1 MAHITCTFSSE
12 CLKMNTS
19 LTIILPEQARMDQI
33 RVVYL
38 LHGLTDNCTGWSRYT
53 SVERYAREYNV
64 AVVMPEV
71 QRSFYTDMAM
81 GVRYFSYVSEE
92 LPAVCRRFFGF
103 SRERRCQYMMG
114 LSMGGYG
121 ALKCMFWQP
130 EYFAG
135 CAAFSAVTDMPDRVA
150 AAGPEEKKEFQA
162 IFGMELKVPEESDLF
177 ALAKKADAGTL
188 PRIYTAC
195 GESDDLYPEN
205 QRFAQLLERQGAGN
219 RFEHWEGIHDWVFWD
234 QALQRGMTYLFGGE

>member
-1 MAHITCTFSSE
+1 MAHLTCTFSSE

-19 LTIILPEQARMDQI
+19 LTVILPEQVEMDQI

-38 LHGLTDNCTGWSRYT
+38 LHGLMDNCTGWSRYT
-53 SVERYAREYNV
+53 SVERYAREQNV

-71 QRSFYTDMAM
+71 QRSFYTDMEM

-92 LPAVCRRFFGF
+92 LPVVCRRFFGF
-103 SRERRCQYMMG
+103 SDERHYNYVIG

-121 ALKCMFWQP
+121 ALKCMLQKP
-130 EYFAG
+130 ERFAG
-135 CAAFSAVTDMPDRVA
+135 CAAFSAVTDMPGRVEKA
-150 AAGPEEKKEFQA
+150 DPEEKKEFQA

-177 ALAKKADAGTL
+177 VLAAKADAGML
-188 PRIYTAC
+188 PKLYTAC

-205 QRFAQLLERQGAGN
+205 LRFAEFMHKKGAGN
-219 RFEHWEGIHDWVFWD
+219 CFEHWEGIHDWVFWD
-234 QALQRGMTYLFGGE
+234 KALQRGMAYLLGEE

>member
-1 MAHITCTFSSE
+1 MAHLTCTFSSE

-19 LTIILPEQARMDQI
+19 LTVILPEQVRMDQI

-38 LHGLTDNCTGWSRYT
+38 LHGLMDNCTGWSRYT
-53 SVERYAREYNV
+53 SVERYAREHNV

-81 GVRYFSYVSEE
+81 GVKYFSYVLDE

-103 SRERRCQYMMG
+103 SDVPRLNYIMG

-121 ALKCMFWQP
+121 ALKCMLRKP

-135 CAAFSAVTDMPDRVA
+135 CAAFSAVTDMPGRVA
-150 AAGPEEKKEFQA
+150 AAETEEKKEFQA
-162 IFGMELKVPEESDLF
+162 IFGMDLKVPEESDLF

-188 PRIYTAC
+188 PKLYTAC

-205 QRFAQLLERQGAGN
+205 LRFAEFLQKKGAGN
-219 RFEHWEGIHDWVFWD
+219 HFEHWEGVHDWVFWD
-234 QALQRGMTYLFGGE
+234 KALQRGMAYILGEE